1 MKRNAADG
9 LFTKPSRGEYSMERY
24 EPKRKGLRAPVSFFV
39 FCRRADGSLVKGRA
53 SNLSTQG
60 LAMQTTWPL
69 LVGEQ
74 VDAEFLVPDTLNSI
88 VLTGKVA
95 WCWGKR
101 SETASGSNAYAA
113 GIKFL
118 DLREPF
124 WSVVCQFCLKQLYNE
139 GLIRRAGLNSLLAE
153 VEGMSPKEKTG
164 ALQILAGKRF
174 IHTLG
179 GLKIRGPGL

>member
-1 MKRNAADG
+1 
-9 LFTKPSRGEYSMERY
+9 MERY

-39 FCRRADGSLVKGRA
+39 SCRRADGSAVKGRA

-60 LAMQTTWPL
+60 LALQTSWPL

-74 VDAEFLVPDTLNSI
+74 ITAEFLVPDTLKSV
-88 VLTGKVA
+88 VLTGEVA
-95 WCWGKR
+95 WCWSKR
-101 SETASGSNAYAA
+101 NEATPGSTAYAA

-118 DLREPF
+118 NLKEPF

-139 GLIRRAGLNSLLAE
+139 RLFPSGGLRVLLAE
-153 VEGMSPKEKTG
+153 VEGMSPKEKAR

-174 IHTLG
+174 VHTAG
-179 GLKIRGPGL
+179 RFKIRGPGL

>member
-1 MKRNAADG
+1 
-9 LFTKPSRGEYSMERY
+9 MERY

-39 FCRRADGSLVKGRA
+39 SCRRADGSAVKGRA

-60 LAMQTTWPL
+60 LALQTSWPL

-74 VDAEFLVPDTLNSI
+74 VTAEFLVPDTLNSV

-95 WCWGKR
+95 WCWSKR
-101 SETASGSNAYAA
+101 NEATPGSTAYAA

-118 DLREPF
+118 NLKEPF
-124 WSVVCQFCLKQLYNE
+124 WSVVCQFCLKQLYNARLFRS
-139 GLIRRAGLNSLLAE
+139 GALSVLLAE
-153 VEGMSPKEKTG
+153 VEGMSPKEKAG

-174 IHTLG
+174 VHTAG
-179 GLKIRGPGL
+179 HINVHAPGL

>member
-1 MKRNAADG
+1 
-9 LFTKPSRGEYSMERY
+9 MERY

-39 FCRRADGSLVKGRA
+39 SCRRADGSVVKGRA

-60 LAMQTTWPL
+60 LALQANWPL

-74 VDAEFLVPDTLNSI
+74 VTAEFLVPDTLNSV
-88 VLTGKVA
+88 VLTGKAA
-95 WCWGKR
+95 WCWSKR
-101 SETASGSNAYAA
+101 SETTSGSTAYAA

-118 DLREPF
+118 NLREPF

-139 GLIRRAGLNSLLAE
+139 GLVRSGRLNSLLAE
-153 VEGMSPKEKTG
+153 VERMSPKEKAR
-164 ALQILAGKRF
+164 ALQSLAGKRF
-174 IHTLG
+174 IHTVG